1 MAIDPFEGPVQ
12 RPLTGRNSEAMH
24 AGSEHV
30 RSGQATGQRLSRMA
44 RKIGDVLSPDGG
56 ATRRNNEAKT
66 QATYGKGGL
75 IDRAMASGRHPED
88 QARQERSN
96 ALNQAGYARDAGKYV
111 NDMLKNPGDSIF
123 NAPEPDIGRLD
134 PNRRPDKFV

>member
-12 RPLTGRNSEAMH
+12 RPVTGRNSEALH
-24 AGSEHV
+24 VGSEAV

-44 RKIGDVLSPDGG
+44 RKVGDALSPDGG

-75 IDRAMASGRHPED
+75 IDRAMASGRNPEA
-88 QARQERSN
+88 QATQERSN
-96 ALNQAGYARDAGKYV
+96 ATNQAGYGRDAGKYV
-111 NDMLKNPGDSIF
+111 NDMLKTPGDIF

-134 PNRRPDKFV
+134 PNRRPDKFA